1 MAGGAKTCSLE
12 NHQAPTEGWTV
23 VMPRSARL
31 KKIACEAV
39 SSSEEQNKKQPWTPQ
54 DCETDPATEAKLVQK
69 IQTCIQRLEN
79 SCFWQTFLN
88 QLQTGET
95 SDRINQV
102 LGSETKVC
110 MVIYGIGSIESFE
123 SPRLQLSLAI
133 LMKRELSW
141 IGDMEIFDP
150 IITLTESRVLTSL
163 GCSVLS
169 INENGR
175 REAAKPTLFF
185 MPHCEAELYD
195 NLLHANWRADLLSH
209 IILFGNSFEEYEH
222 HTSICNNTY
231 SANSR
236 KHILAAR
243 KFSKE
248 LGITCSED
256 DCLQQAFL
264 GCSWHFFGLDSGSAL
279 PEI

>member
-1 MAGGAKTCSLE
+1 MVL
-12 NHQAPTEGWTV
+12 
-23 VMPRSARL
+23 PRRGRL
-31 KKIACEAV
+31 KTTSGKAFPPSCEP
-39 SSSEEQNKKQPWTPQ
+39 NKTQPWTPQ
-54 DCETDPATEAKLVQK
+54 DCETDPATEARLMEK
-69 IQTCIQRLEN
+69 IQTCIQKLES
-79 SCFWQTFLN
+79 SCFWLNFLN
-88 QLQTGET
+88 QLQNGET
-95 SDRINQV
+95 SDRIKQV
-102 LGSETKVC
+102 LGSESKIC

-141 IGDMEIFDP
+141 IEEMEIFDP

-195 NLLHANWRADLLSH
+195 NLLHANWRADLLGR

-222 HTSICNNTY
+222 HTAICKNSL
-231 SANSR
+231 SASSR
-236 KHILAAR
+236 KRILAAR
-243 KFSKE
+243 RFCKE
-248 LGITCSED
+248 IGIACSED
-256 DCLQQAFL
+256 DCLRAFL
-264 GCSWHFFGLDSGSAL
+264 GCSWHFFRLDSGSVL
-279 PEI
+279 PEV